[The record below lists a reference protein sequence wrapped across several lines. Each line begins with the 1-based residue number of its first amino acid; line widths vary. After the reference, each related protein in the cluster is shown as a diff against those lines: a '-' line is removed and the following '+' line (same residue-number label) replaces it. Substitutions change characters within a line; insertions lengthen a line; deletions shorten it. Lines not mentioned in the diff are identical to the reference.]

1 LSRSNRSSRKR
12 SAWTWS
18 SASHLGLV
26 LTTKRTAGTAFSRSG
41 R

>member
-1 LSRSNRSSRKR
+1 LSRSSRSSGNRSD
-12 SAWTWS
+12 WIWS

-26 LTTKRTAGTAFSRSG
+26 LTTRWTARAAFCRSG